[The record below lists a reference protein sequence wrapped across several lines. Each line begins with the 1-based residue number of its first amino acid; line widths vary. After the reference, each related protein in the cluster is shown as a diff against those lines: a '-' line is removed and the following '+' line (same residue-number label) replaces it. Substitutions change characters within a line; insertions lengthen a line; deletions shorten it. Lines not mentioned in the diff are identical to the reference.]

1 MLVYVRGYVSIFLFN
16 MNHVMIFWYPI
27 LTRSH
32 WEFIWR
38 INPGTILV
46 MNFNP
51 HADIGEIT
59 CRHFELT
66 NLMLLCVYVFC
77 VCVCCGLALNDD
89 GPQFTE
95 IIRHKSI
102 QSGAAFFYVQ
112 PLAWMMTLNSLM
124 DSM

>member
-16 MNHVMIFWYPI
+16 MNHLMIFWYPI

-46 MNFNP
+46 MSFIP

-77 VCVCCGLALNDD
+77 VCVM
-89 GPQFTE
+89 
-95 IIRHKSI
+95 
-102 QSGAAFFYVQ
+102 V
-112 PLAWMMTLNSLM
+112 
-124 DSM
+124 